1 MAGQGIAGV
10 NPAELQHLDRN
21 IALPLYQ
28 QIKRNIRTR
37 IRAGRWQP
45 GTRLPSENE
54 LVNGLGVSRMTVHR
68 ALRELT
74 QEGLL
79 ERVHG
84 LGTFVAKPPR
94 HASLITLQDI
104 ADEIRLAGFT
114 YGCEVL
120 ELGTVTADAQRAR
133 LMEMEPGGRLFRL
146 LAVHFQDRDP
156 IQIEDR
162 MVSPALVPE
171 FIRQDFSRHS
181 ATQYLVGLIKPDE
194 MEHVVQAVLP
204 DRWTARTLN
213 MDPAEPCLQLNRRT
227 WKDGRVV
234 TGVRLTYPGYRYAL
248 AARYQTD
255 QYTIR

>member
-1 MAGQGIAGV
+1 M
-10 NPAELQHLDRN
+10 NLAELQHLDRN

-28 QIKRNIRTR
+28 QIKRNIRTS
-37 IRAGRWQP
+37 IRKRQWQP
-45 GTRLPSENE
+45 GTRLPSENA

-104 ADEIRLAGFT
+104 ADEIHEAGFT
-114 YGCEVL
+114 HNCKVL
-120 ELGTVTADAQRAR
+120 ELGTVKADAARAG
-133 LMEMEPGGRLFRL
+133 LMEVAQGDSLYRL
-146 LAVHFQDRDP
+146 LAVHFQDREP
-156 IQIEDR
+156 IQVEDR
-162 MVSPALVPE
+162 LVSPSLAPE
-171 FIRQDFSRHS
+171 FIDQDFTRYT

-194 MEHVVQAVLP
+194 MEHIVQAVLP
-204 DRWTARTLN
+204 DRRTAGALN

-255 QYTIR
+255 QFTIR